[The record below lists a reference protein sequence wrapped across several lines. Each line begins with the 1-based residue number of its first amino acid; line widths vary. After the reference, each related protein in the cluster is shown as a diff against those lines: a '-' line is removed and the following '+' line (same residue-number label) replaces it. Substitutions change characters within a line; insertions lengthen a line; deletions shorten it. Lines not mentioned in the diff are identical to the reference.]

1 MGRDFKRKRWD
12 AEETLRRK
20 LGRNPKQGDH
30 PHKPKQ
36 IIMTIEGNIKL
47 IGEVQTFD
55 SGFTKRQVVV
65 TTNEQYPQEIGI
77 DFTKDGCAMLDN
89 FSVGQNVSVSI
100 NIRGNEHLGKY
111 YVSLNGWK
119 IETVD
124 SDLPV

>member
-1 MGRDFKRKRWD
+1 
-12 AEETLRRK
+12 
-20 LGRNPKQGDH
+20 
-30 PHKPKQ
+30 
-36 IIMTIEGNIKL
+36 MTIDGNIKL

-65 TTNEQYPQEIGI
+65 TTNDQYPQEVAI

-89 FSVGQNVSVSI
+89 YKVGMNVSVSI
-100 NIRGNEHLGKY
+100 NIRGNEYNGKY

-119 IETVD
+119 IETEA

>member
-1 MGRDFKRKRWD
+1 VGRSFNRKRWD
-12 AEETLRRK
+12 AEETIRRK
-20 LGRNPKQGDH
+20 LGRNPKDGDH

-36 IIMTIEGNIKL
+36 IIMTVDGNIKL

-55 SGFTKRQVVV
+55 SGFTKQQIVV
-65 TTNEQYPQEIGI
+65 TTNDQYPKDIPI
-77 DFTKDGCAMLDN
+77 DFTKDNCAKLNNYSAGM
-89 FSVGQNVSVSI
+89 NVSVSI
-100 NIRGNEHLGKY
+100 NIRGNEHNGKY